1 MATNQVVRCRQKLG
15 SHAPGHCD
23 TQPIEVVSYPSE
35 NKWFQTG
42 PRPLCIGLIL
52 NELKERFL
60 WGFTDNAFSGSTTH
74 LTVPFW
80 LPLPPQYLRKSM
92 RQGPPL
98 TDYLPF

>member
-1 MATNQVVRCRQKLG
+1 MPRAEACGRIK
-15 SHAPGHCD
+15 APRARRAR
-23 TQPIEVVSYPSE
+23 PRSE

-80 LPLPPQYLRKSM
+80 LSLPPQYLRKSM